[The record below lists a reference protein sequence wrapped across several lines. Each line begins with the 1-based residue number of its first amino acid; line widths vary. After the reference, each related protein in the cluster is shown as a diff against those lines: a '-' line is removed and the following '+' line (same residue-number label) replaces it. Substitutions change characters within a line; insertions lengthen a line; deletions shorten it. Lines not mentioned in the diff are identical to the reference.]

1 MTRKFSI
8 ICECSGIFLNIINS
22 GDPVFKEALTVS
34 VARERLG
41 HGDPV
46 VKKAFIVGIARE
58 YA

>member
-1 MTRKFSI
+1 MTRKCST
-8 ICECSGIFLNIINS
+8 ICDCSGTFLNNINS
-22 GDPVFKEALTVS
+22 HDPVFKEALTVS